1 MNNILWGSITVLLC
15 LAGYYISWKYYKSDK
30 IAISLSVLVLCG
42 FLLRLFVSFDLYI
55 HPWDEMLHALVA
67 KNLLKHPFL
76 PTLYDNPVLPFDY
89 RNWLGNHIWVHKQP
103 FPLWTIASSLYVFG
117 INEVAVRIPSIL
129 MTTTGIALTYYIGK
143 HFFNCK
149 IGYLSAFLYS
159 ISGIIIEMTSGRI
172 PTDHVDVGFLF
183 FIQLAVVFAIKFSKD
198 KNFIYNILCGISIG
212 IAILCKWLPALIVL
226 PIWLL
231 LLLKTNE
238 LSNKQ
243 IFYNFLVLMF
253 FICVTFLPW
262 QIYTAIYFPAET
274 QYSQLLNFKH
284 ITEALD
290 NQGGPFYYYFDGL
303 RIHYGELMYIPML
316 WFLWKT
322 FKHRSNKRYISIAIW
337 FLVPYLFFSFVETKM
352 KGFTLFTA
360 PAIFMINALFF
371 HYLYRYRNRF
381 KYKWLINTFLIL
393 TILLAIRYSLERVK
407 PFYNLDRNPQWTID
421 IKNLKKSGYGEKTL
435 LFNTPN
441 PLETM
446 FHTEI
451 TAYRETPDIHTI
463 NRLMSEGYIVLIN
476 NKDELAPEY
485 RNLEKITYVN
495 LSKK

>member
-1 MNNILWGSITVLLC
+1 MGQYNRFIMYCGLLYFPGNTTNLIRLRYLFQC
-15 LAGYYISWKYYKSDK
+15 LCSADF
-30 IAISLSVLVLCG
+30 V
-42 FLLRLFVSFDLYI
+42 LRLFVSFDLYI

-103 FPLWTIASSLYVFG
+103 FPLWTIASSLYIFG

-143 HFFNCK
+143 HFFNSK

-212 IAILCKWLPALIVL
+212 IAILCKWLPAFIVL

-231 LLLKTNE
+231 LLLKTKE
-238 LSNKQ
+238 LSNKH

-253 FICVTFLPW
+253 FICMTFLPW

-303 RIHYGELMYIPML
+303 RIHYGELMYIPAIGSYGKRL
-316 WFLWKT
+316 NTEAIKGIFQLQFGFLS
-322 FKHRSNKRYISIAIW
+322 RIY
-337 FLVPYLFFSFVETKM
+337 FS
-352 KGFTLFTA
+352 
-360 PAIFMINALFF
+360 
-371 HYLYRYRNRF
+371 
-381 KYKWLINTFLIL
+381 
-393 TILLAIRYSLERVK
+393 
-407 PFYNLDRNPQWTID
+407 
-421 IKNLKKSGYGEKTL
+421 
-435 LFNTPN
+435 
-441 PLETM
+441 PL
-446 FHTEI
+446 
-451 TAYRETPDIHTI
+451 
-463 NRLMSEGYIVLIN
+463 
-476 NKDELAPEY
+476 
-485 RNLEKITYVN
+485 
-495 LSKK
+495 